1 MTLGDIFEQLTMGE
15 LSQISIGGGEQG
27 EINEANYKRI
37 IPHVN
42 LALTALY
49 KRFHLKEGRIRV
61 LLIPERSV
69 YPLVGKHAF
78 ATRRSTETDRFILD
92 SVTSPFPDDLLKI
105 ERVITQDGTEL
116 GLNDESDMH
125 GAFTPTFDVL
135 RLPVHPEGQVI
146 TVVYRAKHNPIKMT
160 IGYFDA
166 ERVELDLPDT
176 FMEPLL
182 YYIASRVNNP
192 IGMTDEFHAGNS
204 YAAKYEKSC
213 QEIEQRGLQ
222 IDTVSQG
229 NSFSRR
235 GWV

>member
-1 MTLGDIFEQLTMGE
+1 MTLGEIFEQLTMGE

-27 EINEANYKRI
+27 EITEANYKRI

-49 KRFHLKEGRIRV
+49 KRFHLKEGRIK
-61 LLIPERSV
+61 LMLIPGREL

-78 ATRRSTETDRFILD
+78 ATRNSTEVDRFILD
-92 SVTSPFPDDLLKI
+92 SIASPFPEDLLKI
-105 ERVITQDGTEL
+105 ERVITQDGSEI
-116 GLNDESDMH
+116 GLNDESDEH
-125 GAFTPTFDVL
+125 GAFTPTYDVL
-135 RLPVHPEGQVI
+135 RLPVHPEGEVI
-146 TVVYRAKHNPIKMT
+146 TVVYRAKHVPIKMT

-166 ERVELDLPDT
+166 TRVQIALPDT

-192 IGMTDEFHAGNS
+192 IGMSNEFHAGNS

-213 QEIEQRGLQ
+213 QEIEMRGLQ
-222 IDTVSQG
+222 IDTVSQE
-229 NSFSRR
+229 NSFRR
-235 GWV
+235 LGWA